1 MIGILLVGLLALASP
16 VGAQAFSCEPMGAFA
31 VREAVVPPSDAPGA
45 ALVSA
50 FAPRI
55 VHGAGEV
62 PEGWLAQRAI
72 ERSWG
77 LSDDSLYSEVEVP
90 GWKSEGMAFALS
102 AALPGAGQRYVGEN
116 SAWLY
121 LTAEV
126 VGWVGR
132 TLSGRS
138 ADDRFAQNVAFVGDP
153 ADSSAAWSFDRYRD
167 AGGSRVEELQALYA
181 ADRASFYRTLA
192 DDPSVVDGFVAGGA
206 SVFRDGYDEYQGLRR
221 RSRLFEVALWVNHA
235 VSAFD
240 ALRAA
245 HVHNLPLRPD
255 THLQMG
261 ARLVRGRP
269 VLRAALTRRF

>member
-1 MIGILLVGLLALASP
+1 MIGLLLVGVLVLASP
-16 VGAQAFSCEPMGAFA
+16 VRAQSFTMGSAPSVA
-31 VREAVVPPSDAPGA
+31 VPEVVVPTSDAPGA

-55 VHGAGEV
+55 VRGASEV

-72 ERSWG
+72 DRNWG
-77 LSDDSLYSEVEVP
+77 LSEDSLYSEVVVT

-102 AALPGAGQRYVGEN
+102 AVLPGAGQRYVGEN
-116 SAWLY
+116 SAWLF

-132 TLSGRS
+132 TLSGRR
-138 ADDRFAQNVAFVGDP
+138 ADDRYAENVAFVGDP

-167 AGGSRVEELQALYA
+167 AGGSSVEELQALYA
-181 ADRASFYRTLA
+181 ADRASFYRMLA
-192 DDPSVVDGFVAGGA
+192 DDPAVENGFIAGSA
-206 SVFRDGYDEYQGLRR
+206 SVFRDAYDEYQGLRR

-269 VLRAALTRRF
+269 ALRAALTRRF

>member
-1 MIGILLVGLLALASP
+1 MIGLLLVGVLVVASP
-16 VGAQAFSCEPMGAFA
+16 VRAQSFTVEATAA
-31 VREAVVPPSDAPGA
+31 VALREAVVPMSEAPGA

-72 ERSWG
+72 DRSWG
-77 LSDDSLYSEVEVP
+77 LSEDSLYSEVVVT

-102 AALPGAGQRYVGEN
+102 AVLPGAGQRYVGEN
-116 SAWLY
+116 SAWLF

-132 TLSGRS
+132 TLSGRR
-138 ADDRFAQNVAFVGDP
+138 ADDRYAENVAFVGDP

-167 AGGSRVEELQALYA
+167 AGGSSVEELQALYA
-181 ADRASFYRTLA
+181 ADRASFYRMLA
-192 DDPSVVDGFVAGGA
+192 DDPAVENGFIAGGA
-206 SVFRDGYDEYQGLRR
+206 SVFRDAYDEYQGLRR

-255 THLQMG
+255 TQLQVG

-269 VLRAALTRRF
+269 ALRAALTRRF